1 MTWYVALSIALL
13 LVLMF
18 CGIPVPIVFFA
29 TTIFLMISGGYA
41 PSFLFPYA
49 YKQISTMTIMCIPLF
64 IMAGGI
70 VESGGIGDHLIRF
83 VDLFLGRFKAGLGF
97 VMIVACMVFGAISGS
112 AFACET
118 VMGSILIPR
127 MKRAGYDEA
136 VAATL
141 LASACLLGSY
151 IPPSGFMLMYAWIT
165 GTSVLACFLSTVIP
179 GFILAI
185 SFATWMYIQCRKN
198 PYIVVAEKLP
208 MKQKMKQIRKVTW
221 EALPA
226 LLFPIIVLGGIYGGF
241 MTTTEAAAISILYAL
256 PVGLFIYKHTTVKQT
271 IKSISKSAVNSA
283 TILFML
289 FCVSMLSRIFIT
301 EDLPAVVLNAMNTIT
316 TSKGGILLIINLFM
330 IFLGLIM
337 DDSSA
342 MLLSTPIFFPIV
354 TRLGVDPIHFACI
367 LSVNLGLGCIS
378 PPCAPIL
385 FMSSKISKASLTK
398 MLKPNF
404 TMMGFVWL
412 PIILLVNLFPELSL
426 WLPRLIMGYGA

>member
-1 MTWYVALSIALL
+1 MSWHIALSIVILL
-13 LVLMF
+13 ILMF

-29 TTIFLMISGGYA
+29 TTIFLMFSGGYS

-64 IMAGGI
+64 IMAGGLI
-70 VESGGIGDHLIRF
+70 ECGGIGDHLIRF

-97 VMIVACMVFGAISGS
+97 VMIVSCMVFGAISGS

-127 MKRAGYDEA
+127 MKKAGYDEA

-179 GFILAI
+179 GFILAT
-185 SFATWMYIQCRKN
+185 SFAVWMYLQCRKN

-208 MKQKMKQIRKVTW
+208 MKQKLKKVRHVTW

-226 LLFPIIVLGGIYGGF
+226 LLFPVIVLGGIYGGF
-241 MTTTEAAAISILYAL
+241 MTTTEAAAVSVLYAL
-256 PVGLFIYKHTTVKQT
+256 PVGLFIYKHADLKKT
-271 IKSISKSAVNSA
+271 IKSIVKSGVNSA

-301 EDLPAVVLNAMNTIT
+301 EDLPSVVLGAMNTIT
-316 TSKGGILLIINLFM
+316 SSKAGILIMINLFM

-342 MLLSTPIFFPIV
+342 MLLSTPIFYPIV
-354 TRLGVDPIHFACI
+354 TKMGVDPIHYACI

-385 FMSSKISKASLTK
+385 FMSSKISQASLTK

-404 TMMGFVWL
+404 GMMFCVWL
-412 PIILLVNLFPELSL
+412 PIILLVNLFPEISL